1 MLKSHHL
8 PVLRNARGYTID
20 QTILIVAIIAILV
33 TIIIISVGWSL
44 LNKASGSKLASQLR
58 QVEDASGQ
66 FYAEHRMWPHQ
77 AITAPDAA
85 ANIRALSGIPT
96 PITAWQPGVVVAN
109 VKNLIPGFRS
119 NGAATNHTFSNGG
132 AVTMMNASPSS
143 QNTSVPGDNEYLVV
157 QFADVP
163 VAEIQSADQAIDG
176 TAGSQTGR
184 LVFSASTCLPGT
196 ADTDMPTLGAAPA
209 TGNAFVCYIAN
220 LVQ

>member
-1 MLKSHHL
+1 MVDNHNIPTWRS
-8 PVLRNARGYTID
+8 ARGYTID

-58 QVEDASGQ
+58 QVEDAAGQ

-96 PITAWQPGVVVAN
+96 AAWQPGIVVVN

-119 NGAATNHTFSNGG
+119 DGTSTNHTFSNGG
-132 AVTMMNASPSS
+132 TVKLLDGSPNAAE
-143 QNTSVPGDNEYLVV
+143 NTAVPGTNKYLIVE
-157 QFADVP
+157 FSDVP
-163 VAEIQSADQAIDG
+163 VAEIESADLAIDG
-176 TAGSQTGR
+176 VSDNQKGR
-184 LVFSASTCLPGT
+184 LVYSTSTCLPGS
-196 ADTDMPTLGAAPA
+196 AGAAMPTTTNTT
-209 TGNAFVCYIAN
+209 TGSAFVCYLAN
-220 LVQ
+220 LIK